1 MAALD
6 LEGNELDK
14 ICEGDKYMELFEKE
28 VKRLNE
34 NQKFTAFMSDEEE
47 AEKLRK
53 TLISEAKT
61 EGINEGATKR
71 GIEIARNL
79 LKQKVSLEIIMEAT
93 GLSKTEIEKLK

>member
-1 MAALD
+1 M
-6 LEGNELDK
+6 DK
-14 ICEGDKYMELFEKE
+14 ICEGDEYMELFEKE

-61 EGINEGATKR
+61 EGIKSGK
-71 GIEIARNL
+71 IEIAKNM
-79 LKQKVSLEIIMEAT
+79 LESNMSKEVISKMT
-93 GLSKTEIEKLK
+93 GLSIVEIESLK